1 MDELQKRIEQVS
13 GGIEGIRIPLTEARQ
28 GISDVF
34 VILFLDRI
42 TEKGDAL
49 WARFK
54 AYQEETS
61 PDRSFIYFMANV
73 VMA

>member
-13 GGIEGIRIPLTEARQ
+13 GGIEGIRIPLTEARE
-28 GISDVF
+28 GISDTF
-34 VILFLDRI
+34 VILFLDRVP
-42 TEKGDAL
+42 EKDDAL

-61 PDRSFIYFMANV
+61 SEMSFIYFMANV